1 MAEAIIAEPSTETLI
16 TAPVEGVKP
25 ETPVVADVVKPDAAV
40 APVEVVA
47 PIVVPEKYEDFKLP
61 EGFKTEVVDRA
72 TPLFKDLGLPQDSAQ
87 KVVDFLAQEHAKQ
100 QEAIS
105 TEFTAW
111 KDSLLTEAKADKEWG
126 GEKLTEHAGAAAKFI
141 KDFSKDEGKAMF
153 ALLDQT
159 GLGNHIEVIKLFA
172 TAAKAMAEDNPS
184 FGGAGER
191 LQSTEEKI
199 YPSMFQTK

>member
-1 MAEAIIAEPSTETLI
+1 MTEAIVAEPSTETLI
-16 TAPVEGVKP
+16 TAPAEGAKP
-25 ETPVVADVVKPDAAV
+25 ETTVVADVAKPDAAAPPAETV
-40 APVEVVA
+40 APVVA
-47 PIVVPEKYEDFKLP
+47 PEKYEDFKLP
-61 EGFKTEVVDRA
+61 EGFKTEAVERA
-72 TPLFKDLGLPQDSAQ
+72 TPLFKDLGLPQDKAQ
-87 KVVDFLAQEHAKQ
+87 KVIDFLAQEHAKQ
-100 QEAIS
+100 QESIS

-111 KDSLLTEAKADKEWG
+111 RDGLLEEAKADKEWG
-126 GEKLTEHAGAAAKFI
+126 GEKLVEHAGAAAKFI

-172 TAAKAMAEDNPS
+172 TAAKAMAEDKPS